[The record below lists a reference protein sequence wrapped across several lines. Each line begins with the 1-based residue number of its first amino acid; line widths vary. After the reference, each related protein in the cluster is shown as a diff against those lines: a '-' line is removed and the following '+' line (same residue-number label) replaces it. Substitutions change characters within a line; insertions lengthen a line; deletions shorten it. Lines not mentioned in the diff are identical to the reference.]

1 MDGIPEMEG
10 KQEMS
15 KKSALAMMAN
25 AAAKKIVAEQTRVRL
40 VIGFDAALIA
50 AHEVLKLGPG
60 RAAAFANAY
69 HEALDDLAT
78 LYLEDSKDKQMEY
91 GKGKR
96 DQVIRKILGD
106 ANFVP
111 YEKMY
116 GDTYVDEFN
125 RIRML
130 MEEQKK

>member
-1 MDGIPEMEG
+1 
-10 KQEMS
+10 MS
-15 KKSALAMMAN
+15 KPSMLVRMAQKR
-25 AAAKKIVAEQTRVRL
+25 AKEIVAEQTKARL
-40 VIGFDAALIA
+40 AIGFDAALIA

-69 HEALDDLAT
+69 HEALDDLAD
-78 LYLEDSKDKQMEY
+78 LYLQDSGDKQMEY

-96 DQVIRKILGD
+96 DEVIRKILGD

-116 GDTYVDEFN
+116 GDTYVDEFD
-125 RIRML
+125 RIRVL
-130 MEEQKK
+130 MEGQKK

>member
-1 MDGIPEMEG
+1 
-10 KQEMS
+10 MS
-15 KKSALAMMAN
+15 KQSALAMMAN

-69 HEALDDLAT
+69 HDALDDLAS

-116 GDTYVDEFN
+116 GDTYVDEFD
-125 RIRML
+125 RIRVL

>member
-1 MDGIPEMEG
+1 
-10 KQEMS
+10 MS
-15 KKSALAMMAN
+15 KQSALAMMAN

-69 HEALDDLAT
+69 HEALDDLAS

-125 RIRML
+125 RIRVL

>member
-1 MDGIPEMEG
+1 
-10 KQEMS
+10 MS
-15 KKSALAMMAN
+15 KQSALAMMAN

-111 YEKMY
+111 YEKIY

-125 RIRML
+125 RIRVL

>member
-1 MDGIPEMEG
+1 MEG
-10 KQEMS
+10 KQKMS
-15 KKSALAMMAN
+15 KQSALAMMAN

-116 GDTYVDEFN
+116 GDTYVDEFD
-125 RIRML
+125 RIRVL

>member
-1 MDGIPEMEG
+1 
-10 KQEMS
+10 MS
-15 KKSALAMMAN
+15 KQSALAMMAN

-106 ANFVP
+106 ANFIP

-116 GDTYVDEFN
+116 GDTYVDEFD
-125 RIRML
+125 RIRVL

>member
-1 MDGIPEMEG
+1 
-10 KQEMS
+10 MS
-15 KKSALAMMAN
+15 KQSALAMMAN
-25 AAAKKIVAEQTRVRL
+25 AAAKKIVAEQTRARL

-125 RIRML
+125 RIRVL

>member
-1 MDGIPEMEG
+1 MEG

-15 KKSALAMMAN
+15 KQSALAMMAN

-69 HEALDDLAT
+69 HDALDDLAS

-116 GDTYVDEFN
+116 GDTYVDEFD
-125 RIRML
+125 RIRVL